1 MGSLASN
8 LRKTTRLRWE
18 RMPGCE
24 TGVLVVKS
32 ERERHVQEEK
42 GASKAGYKEDQVR
55 LCDSSTRSC
64 CGVWHF
70 LHALAALK
78 VSVFPVRPS
87 IAANFRTSEADKA
100 VHVSIYQLHNI
111 TPCLSYVPSHERL
124 LVLAPPPTH
133 AVCAHSPRQLR
144 APMSPS
150 PNEMA
155 FLRVCTGI

>member
-1 MGSLASN
+1 MGAHAGVRNGRISREE
-8 LRKTTRLRWE
+8 RKRETCTR
-18 RMPGCE
+18 
-24 TGVLVVKS
+24 
-32 ERERHVQEEK
+32 RERRKKQDTK
-42 GASKAGYKEDQVR
+42 KIKCGYVIR
-55 LCDSSTRSC
+55 ITTRSC